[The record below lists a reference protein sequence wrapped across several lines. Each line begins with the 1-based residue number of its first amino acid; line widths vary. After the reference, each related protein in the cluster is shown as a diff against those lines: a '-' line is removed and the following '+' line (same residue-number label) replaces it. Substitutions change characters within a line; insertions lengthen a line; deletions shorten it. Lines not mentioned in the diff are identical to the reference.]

1 MIESAHAL
9 IRAGGS
15 SLGLHLAVL
24 LAPWPV
30 TQLPPAVAPAAQ
42 PLQLHAVLVEPR
54 REPAVV
60 RPLLLAAGG
69 SSERTLPPAA
79 AVAPAS
85 AAVVSPTVPPPPGNV
100 AADPALAVEEPPL
113 FRYYY
118 RRAEVERMPQILADV
133 AADGAPLERL
143 LIALPA
149 EGRVVIEL
157 WIDEQGAVD
166 RGEIVAGD
174 LPAAAAQAALAAFLG
189 ARFVPAQRQGAAVP
203 SRMKIELRVSDSQAG
218 N

>member
-1 MIESAHAL
+1 MIESARAL

-30 TQLPPAVAPAAQ
+30 AQLPPAVAPAAQ
-42 PLQLHAVLVEPR
+42 PLRLYAVLVEPR
-54 REPAVV
+54 RESAIP

-69 SSERTLPPAA
+69 SRERTLPPAPPA
-79 AVAPAS
+79 PGAPAS
-85 AAVVSPTVPPPPGNV
+85 AAPPPVNAATRSAV
-100 AADPALAVEEPPL
+100 AAGEPPL

-133 AADGAPLERL
+133 AADGSPLERL
-143 LIALPA
+143 LITLPA
-149 EGRVVIEL
+149 EGRVAIEL
-157 WIDEQGAVD
+157 WIDEQGVVD

-174 LPAAAAQAALAAFLG
+174 LPAVAAQAVLAAFLG